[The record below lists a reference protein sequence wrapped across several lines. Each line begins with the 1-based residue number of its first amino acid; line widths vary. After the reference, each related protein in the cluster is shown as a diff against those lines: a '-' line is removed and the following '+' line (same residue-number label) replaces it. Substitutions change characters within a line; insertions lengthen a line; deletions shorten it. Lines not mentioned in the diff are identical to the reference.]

1 VGYFALSFCLLSPW
15 RLPWQYRKCHPM
27 AAFSGFYESPGLPPS
42 VDVRGIAALPIAM
55 PLLSK
60 WPATEVH
67 LFAVDAS
74 FV

>member
-1 VGYFALSFCLLSPW
+1 MASKGGGYFASSFCLLSPW
-15 RLPWQYRKCHPM
+15 RLPPM